1 MFVRNP
7 LLKTLLIGLGGM
19 NLVNK
24 VGHEAL
30 QNKQNEGCDN
40 PNVRNAN
47 QVQYRKYEDESLN
60 SRISGPVLQGHSL
73 IATIDNIPCTIQ
85 LPSSVIDA
93 YRSGAL
99 PLNTLA
105 NAVLAKS
112 DQMQRMASQNYE
124 QEQRETITRVRGIQ

>member
-1 MFVRNP
+1 
-7 LLKTLLIGLGGM
+7 
-19 NLVNK
+19 
-24 VGHEAL
+24 
-30 QNKQNEGCDN
+30 
-40 PNVRNAN
+40 
-47 QVQYRKYEDESLN
+47 VQYRKYEDEPLN